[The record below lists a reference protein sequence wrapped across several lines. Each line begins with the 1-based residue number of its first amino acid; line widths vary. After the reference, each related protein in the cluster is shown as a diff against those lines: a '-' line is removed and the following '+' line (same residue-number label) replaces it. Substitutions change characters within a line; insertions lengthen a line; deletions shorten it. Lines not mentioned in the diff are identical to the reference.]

1 MVFHAALLNITTLG
15 LLMNESNT
23 QQTSPLTENTI
34 VYQAHL
40 HWIIF
45 VWPVLL
51 LCGTV
56 YVAIVFEQLR
66 IPAYVFSC
74 CALLWGLLTG
84 LTYLSS
90 YLIIKNKQVVLCTGI
105 LVRQTIDI
113 SMNKIESVDIRQS
126 ILGSIF
132 NYGALM
138 VTGTGGSRQ
147 LINYLDKP
155 LTCRRY
161 IEQLMHG

>member
-1 MVFHAALLNITTLG
+1 MSQNKVEQALSTADN
-15 LLMNESNT
+15 N
-23 QQTSPLTENTI
+23 I
-34 VYQAHL
+34 VYRAHL

-51 LCGTV
+51 LCAMV
-56 YVAIVFEQLR
+56 YVHFAFEQLR
-66 IPAYVFSC
+66 IPAYVLGC
-74 CALLWGLLTG
+74 GALLWGVLTG

-90 YLIIKNKQVVLCTGI
+90 YLIIKKKQVILCTGI
-105 LVRQTIDI
+105 LVRQTIDV

-126 ILGSIF
+126 ILGSLF
-132 NYGALM
+132 NYGSLM

-147 LINYLDKP
+147 LINYLSKP
-155 LTCRRY
+155 LTSRRY